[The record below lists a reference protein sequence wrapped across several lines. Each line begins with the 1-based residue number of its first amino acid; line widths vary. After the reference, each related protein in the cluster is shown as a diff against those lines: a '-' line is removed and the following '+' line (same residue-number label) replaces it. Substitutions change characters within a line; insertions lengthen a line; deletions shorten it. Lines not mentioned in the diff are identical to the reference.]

1 MAQDYLSV
9 TAFVQK
15 AEDLTN
21 IPGVIHFR
29 GTDNRGYFE
38 YDKKLNALDGMKV
51 GLIPLL
57 SGNPYDYIVEAT
69 GGIRVRSD
77 WLQTIEYDVD
87 WTTVPIDEVIEV
99 STGSGSWYKM
109 HFAGYEPNSPNSKP
123 YLTFQAGRSSET
135 ALDLQEVISVT
146 LSDWS
151 NLGGKYILFYSDDTS
166 YYIWFDLDD
175 GSTDPGA
182 AGGPLDGMGYTG
194 VEVDIQT
201 GEPANSIATSV
212 KDAVDSIADFSA
224 VISSQDDRIVEITVQ
239 QSGLVFDA
247 TPENSNLTI
256 SIKMQ
261 GGDIVGWPMAR
272 PILP

>member
-1 MAQDYLSV
+1 MAQDYLTV

-29 GTDNRGYFE
+29 GEDSRGYFE
-38 YDKKLNALDGMKV
+38 YDKRLNALDGLKV
-51 GLIPLL
+51 ALDPLP
-57 SGNPYDYIVEAT
+57 SGNPYDYVVVAT
-69 GGIRVRSD
+69 GGIRVRAD
-77 WLQTIEYDVD
+77 WLQTIDYEVE
-87 WTTVPIDEVIEV
+87 WQTVPIDEVIEV

-109 HFAGYEPNSPNSKP
+109 HFAGYEPNSPNDKP

-135 ALDLQEVISVT
+135 SLDLQEVISVT

-151 NLGGKYILFYSDDTS
+151 DLGGKYFLFYSDDNS
-166 YYIWFDLDD
+166 YYIWFDLDNE
-175 GSTDPGA
+175 SSDPGS
-182 AGGPLDGMGYTG
+182 AGGPLENSGYTG
-194 VEVDIQT
+194 VEVDIKT
-201 GEPANSIATSV
+201 GEPANSIANSV
-212 KDAVDSIADFSA
+212 KDAIDAISDFEA
-224 VISSQDDRIVEITVQ
+224 IISSEDDRIVEITVK

-256 SIKMQ
+256 SVKMQ
-261 GGDIVGWPMAR
+261 GGDIVGWSMAR